1 MLTVRVGDKGTGE
14 PDICRRKEERLDCL
28 SRGGLSDMF
37 GWIFICRVKPDPNLI
52 YEECIHVY
60 IIKLCF

>member
-52 YEECIHVY
+52 YQ
-60 IIKLCF
+60 II